1 MAYGP
6 GAGLELVD
14 ALAEEPTLKSYHL
27 LPSVR
32 ADLLVKLG
40 RRREAVAE
48 FERAA
53 ALTANERERAL
64 LLERAA
70 RNAELSSDLTT
81 DMNAEVSTRR

>member
-1 MAYGP
+1 
-6 GAGLELVD
+6 LELVD

-81 DMNAEVSTRR
+81 DMSAEVSTRR